1 MSNKLKPYFLL
12 HAGIFLV
19 SFTGILGKAISL
31 REGVLVWYR
40 LFLCVLF
47 LGVFGLLF
55 RKFTPLQK
63 KDRKKAFL
71 IGSLFC
77 IHWLL
82 WYSSVKFANTSI
94 AMSTIS
100 TVAVFNALVEPFINK
115 RSFKLSE
122 LLLGAMA
129 SVGMILIFQ
138 AKSGSSFGVI
148 AGIVSALVVAIA
160 SVMNKNLTEKN
171 NAYTLTIWEFSAALI
186 TMTVIMPFYLY
197 ANHLLFPNQ
206 QIALFPTNTDIWLLL
221 VFVIVCTLIPFI
233 MNLYAL
239 RHVSS
244 FTSNLS
250 FNMEP
255 IWGIAAAILFF
266 HEQKELS
273 IQFFI
278 GLFLILFSVII
289 FSAVKYKRSLDNKR
303 IAETQ

>member
-1 MSNKLKPYFLL
+1 MSNKLKPYIVL

-31 REGVLVWYR
+31 REGILVWYR
-40 LFLCVLF
+40 LFLCVVILSI
-47 LGVFGLLF
+47 FGYIFKKFEPL
-55 RKFTPLQK
+55 RKEDK
-63 KDRKKAFL
+63 KKAFI
-71 IGSLFC
+71 IGALFC

-115 RSFKLSE
+115 RPFKLSE
-122 LLLGAMA
+122 LLLGAIA
-129 SVGMILIFQ
+129 SIGMILIFQ

-171 NAYTLTIWEFSAALI
+171 NAYSLTLWEFTAALI
-186 TMTVIMPFYLY
+186 TMSVIMPFYLMF
-197 ANHLLFPNQ
+197 NKELSPNEH
-206 QIALFPTNTDIWLLL
+206 IALIPTGKDIWLLL
-221 VFVIVCTLIPFI
+221 VFVVVCTLIPFI

-255 IWGIAAAILFF
+255 IWGIAAAILIFQ
-266 HEQKELS
+266 EQKELS
-273 IQFFI
+273 VQFFI
-278 GLFLILFSVII
+278 GLSLILFSVVI
-289 FSAVKYKRSLDNKR
+289 FSAVKYKKSLNSKVA
-303 IAETQ
+303 I